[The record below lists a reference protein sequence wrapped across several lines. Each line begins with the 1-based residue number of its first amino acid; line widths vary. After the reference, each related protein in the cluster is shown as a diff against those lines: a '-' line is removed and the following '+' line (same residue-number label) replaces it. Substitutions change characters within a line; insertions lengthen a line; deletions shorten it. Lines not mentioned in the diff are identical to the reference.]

1 MTQPYIFPW
10 TNSPNNNIKSV
21 RSLGGDIQ
29 EAAGVGK
36 YCHIYSNKMLLLLVQ
51 GSEYQDTIGV
61 GISAGGGEG
70 ATQEAT
76 GWAVQGSARVGNL
89 PGPLQHLSH

>member
-1 MTQPYIFPW
+1 M
-10 TNSPNNNIKSV
+10 
-21 RSLGGDIQ
+21 RSLGGDIE

-51 GSEYQDTIGV
+51 GSEYQDTVGV

-70 ATQEAT
+70 ATQEVT
-76 GWAVQGSARVGNL
+76 G
-89 PGPLQHLSH
+89 

>member
-1 MTQPYIFPW
+1 MNRF
-10 TNSPNNNIKSV
+10 SKL
-21 RSLGGDIQ
+21 RSLGGDNQ

-51 GSEYQDTIGV
+51 GSEYQDTVGV

-70 ATQEAT
+70 ETQEAT
-76 GWAVQGSARVGNL
+76 G
-89 PGPLQHLSH
+89 